1 MRRNLRT
8 TTLAAVVLAASAL
21 SLPGS
26 AQAAPWGWHGGCGC
40 VGTGVAA
47 GLIMGG
53 ALSSTTSIR
62 ALTTGT
68 ASTSA
73 PGTGS
78 IELKQSTTGRS
89 TA

>member
-26 AQAAPWGWHGGCGC
+26 AQAAPWGWHGRCGC
-40 VGTGVAA
+40 VGAA

-53 ALSSTTSIR
+53 ALSSH
-62 ALTTGT
+62 AYYVY
-68 ASTSA
+68 
-73 PGTGS
+73 PGPYYRHRVYVRPRYW
-78 IELKQSTTGRS
+78 LY
-89 TA
+89 

>member
-26 AQAAPWGWHGGCGC
+26 AQAAPWGWHAGCGC
-40 VGTGVAA
+40 VGTGLAA

-53 ALSSTTSIR
+53 ALSSPY
-62 ALTTGT
+62 AYYVY
-68 ASTSA
+68 
-73 PGTGS
+73 PGRPYYRHRVYVRPRYW
-78 IELKQSTTGRS
+78 LY
-89 TA
+89 